1 MNMQSTNMQESILI
15 LTGMHRSGTSLTAS
29 LLQSAGLDIG
39 ERLMGDDLGNVK
51 GHFENLDFV
60 EFHQDLLDFHQL
72 TQAGWTLKNDIS
84 VPPEYIE
91 KAKKLIEKNQ
101 SKTFWGWKNP
111 RTTLFL
117 DFWAELAPEANFLFV
132 YRSPIEVIDSIYR
145 RGDEIFYENP
155 TLVVELWMHYNKN
168 ILNFY
173 SKYPHRC
180 LIINVYTLTKNP
192 GILLKSLEQKF
203 NIRLGKLNEEIYE
216 EKLLKTLDNKHCEL
230 IKNFY
235 PEALNIYA
243 ELNTKASYT
252 NDGDAFSLESNYSG
266 SIKELCFQ
274 DWLKFRWK
282 EREAERYK
290 SQLQQSQ
297 KELTDCQTQLQHSQ
311 KELTDCQTQVQHS
324 HNELADCQTQLQ
336 HSHNELTDCQTQLQ
350 HSHKELTDCQTQ
362 VQQTQTKLELLE
374 SLLDSHQLDK
384 KKSESQ
390 IQETQTQLKNSH
402 LQLQE
407 THNQLEQ
414 LQSQLQQSHTQIQHE
429 QTTIKAMETSK
440 FWKLRSRWFGLR
452 EILGLTE
459 KDKTFQ
465 DNLLI
470 RLRHFWNVY
479 RVKGLPYVANKVLQK
494 SIEKAKY
501 TPVPSHALPN
511 IPQSSDVNY
520 QKWLNKNY
528 PTPEILKEKAQKIE
542 KLSYKPLISLIMPV
556 YNTPE
561 RFLRKAIESLL
572 SQIYSKWELCI
583 ADDASSDSQIRN
595 VLEEY
600 SAKDSRIK
608 VVFRAENGHISQ
620 CSNTALEIATGEFI
634 ALFDHDDLLTP
645 DALYEIASL
654 LNQHPEADMIYSDE
668 DKIDER
674 GKLRDP
680 FFKPDWCPDSFLSR
694 MYTCHLG
701 VYRSEIINE
710 IGGFREGYE
719 GSQDY
724 DLVLRFTEKTN
735 KIFHIPKILYHWR
748 IHSQSA
754 ASNPD
759 VKPYAA
765 IAAEKA
771 LADAMKRRGEEAQ
784 VTQAGSLVGHYI
796 IRYKISEYKLVSI
809 IIPTRD
815 LGDTLDKC
823 LTSIF
828 EKTVYPNY
836 EVILI
841 DNGSKEQKTAEVFA
855 KWQQKEPERFKCYQ
869 FDVPFNYSKIN
880 NFGVDKAQGDY
891 LLFLNNDT
899 EVVTSDWIDAMV
911 EQAQRNSIGA
921 IGALL
926 LYPDNTIQHAGVVM
940 GIGGVANHSHKHFSI
955 NSPGYFGQIMT
966 VNNYS
971 AVTAACL
978 MCRREVFETVGG
990 FEEKLKVAFNDVDFC
1005 LKIAQKG
1012 YRNIYLPQVML
1023 YHYESK
1029 SRGYEDT
1036 PEKLIRFNKEVE
1048 YMQNKWKEFIEND
1061 PCYNPNLS
1069 KKIED
1074 FSIEV

>member
-1 MNMQSTNMQESILI
+1 MQSKNMQKSILI
-15 LTGMHRSGTSLTAS
+15 ITGMHRSGTSLTAS
-29 LLQSAGLDIG
+29 LLQSAGLDVG
-39 ERLMGDDLGNVK
+39 ERLMGGAFSNVK

-60 EFHQDLLDFHQL
+60 EFHETILDSQGL
-72 TQAGWTLKNDIS
+72 SKAGWTLENHIS
-84 VPPEYIE
+84 VPEEYIE
-91 KAKKLIEKNQ
+91 KAKELLEKNN
-101 SKTFWGWKNP
+101 SKTIWGWKNP

-117 DFWAELAPEANFLFV
+117 NFWAELVPEANFLFV
-132 YRSPIEVIDSIYR
+132 YRSPSEVIDSLYR
-145 RGDEIFYENP
+145 RGDEIFYDNP
-155 TLVVELWMHYNKN
+155 AFAIELWMHYNKN
-168 ILNFY
+168 IINFY
-173 SKYPHRC
+173 KKYPDRC
-180 LIINVYTLTKNP
+180 SILNIYTITKKP
-192 GILLKSLEQKF
+192 EFLLKTLDRKF
-203 NIRLGKLNEEIYE
+203 NIGLGKLKEDIYE
-216 EKLLKTLDNKHCEL
+216 EKLLKTLVNNHSEL
-230 IKNFY
+230 IKHLF
-235 PEALNIYA
+235 PEAFDIYS
-243 ELNTKASYT
+243 ELNSKAEYT
-252 NDGDAFSLESNYSG
+252 NDRDAFSFESDCSA
-266 SIKELCFQ
+266 SIKELCLG
-274 DWLKFRWK
+274 DWLKLRWK
-282 EREAERYK
+282 EKEADKYK
-290 SQLQQSQ
+290 SQLQHAQ
-297 KELTDCQTQLQHSQ
+297 KELTDAQTQLQYFR
-311 KELTDCQTQVQHS
+311 KEL
-324 HNELADCQTQLQ
+324 N
-336 HSHNELTDCQTQLQ
+336 
-350 HSHKELTDCQTQ
+350 
-362 VQQTQTKLELLE
+362 
-374 SLLDSHQLDK
+374 DS
-384 KKSESQ
+384 
-390 IQETQTQLKNSH
+390 QTQLKETQTELNNSQTQLKETQTELNDSQAQLKETQTELTDFQTQLKETQAQSEELKSRLSNSQINQKISKSQIKETEGK
-402 LQLQE
+402 LQHSQNNLEELQDK
-407 THNQLEQ
+407 
-414 LQSQLQQSHTQIQHE
+414 LQQTQIQL
-429 QTTIKAMETSK
+429 QRSQNTIQAMETSK
-440 FWKLRSRWFGLR
+440 FWRLRSRWFQFR
-452 EILGLTE
+452 DILGLTE
-459 KDKTFQ
+459 KDKTFHES
-465 DNLLI
+465 
-470 RLRHFWNVY
+470 LRIKGKHYWNVF
-479 RVKGLPYVANKVLQK
+479 RAKGLPYAANKVLQK

-501 TPVPSHALPN
+501 VPVPSHALPN
-511 IPQSSDVNY
+511 IPQSTNINY

-528 PTPEILKEKAQKIE
+528 PTPEILKQKAQKVE
-542 KLSYKPLISLIMPV
+542 NFSYKPLISLIMPAF
-556 YNTPE
+556 NTPE
-561 RFLRKAIESLL
+561 CFLREAIESVLN
-572 SQIYSKWELCI
+572 QVYSEWELCI
-583 ADDASSDSQIRN
+583 ADDASSEDLRK

-608 VVFRAENGHISQ
+608 VVFRRENGHISR
-620 CSNTALEIATGEFI
+620 CSNSALEIATGEFI
-634 ALFDHDDLLTP
+634 ALLDHDDLLTP
-645 DALYEIASL
+645 DALYEIVSL
-654 LNQHPEADMIYSDE
+654 LDRHPEADMIYSDE
-668 DKIDER
+668 DKIDDR
-674 GKLRDP
+674 GKLSEP

-701 VYRSEIINE
+701 VYRREIINE

-724 DLVLRFTEKTN
+724 DLVLRFTEKTDN
-735 KIFHIPKILYHWR
+735 IFHIPKILYHWR

-771 LADAMKRRGEEAQ
+771 LADAMQRRGEEGQ

-796 IRYKISEYKLVSI
+796 VRYKISEYKLVSI

-828 EKTVYPNY
+828 EKTAYPNY

-841 DNGSKEQKTAEVFA
+841 DNGSKEQKTVDIFA
-855 KWQQKEPERFKCYQ
+855 KWQQKEPDRFKIYP

-880 NFGVDKAQGDY
+880 NYGVGKAQGDY

-899 EVVTSDWIDAMV
+899 EVLTSDWIDAMV

-921 IGALL
+921 VGAQL

-1005 LKIAQKG
+1005 LKIVQKG

-1036 PEKLIRFNKEVE
+1036 PEKLIRFHQEVE
-1048 YMQNKWKEFIEND
+1048 YMENKWKEFIKYD

-1069 KKIED
+1069 KKLEN